1 MQIMLDE
8 NEAFA
13 FIEKKLDVSN
23 PRSKLSASKLDF
35 LNLLIFRMQ
44 HTFPFQ
50 SVSLIAE
57 DKDKRHRPCLSE
69 IGESVSSGVGGLCYT
84 LNVFMFFLLRGLG
97 YKVFLNH
104 CTVTSSV
111 TYPDNHVVVIVKDVE
126 QTGDIYLCETGVGHP
141 TFQAICLN
149 FDKESPTYND
159 SYLEYRYIKH
169 DGKVMRMHG
178 DGDFRRQSGLPFDFY
193 VGKFRRFYE
202 LKLEPSDKLSA
213 FDAQFDTVYTNK
225 EATLFHVS
233 LRALIFKD
241 KRATVMV
248 NSRLML
254 ENDHRQFDITSL
266 ETDDSLREAYST
278 HFPALPSDIVAAAIA
293 NWRK

>member
-1 MQIMLDE
+1 MLDE

-13 FIEKKLDVSN
+13 FIEKKLDVPD

-35 LNLLIFRMQ
+35 LNFLILKMQ
-44 HTFPFQ
+44 HAFPFQ

-57 DKDKRHRPCLSE
+57 DKDTRHRPSLSE
-69 IGESVSSGVGGLCYT
+69 IGESMSSGVGGLCYT
-84 LNVFMFFLLRGLG
+84 HNVFMFCLLRGLG
-97 YKVFLNH
+97 YKAFFNH

-111 TYPDNHVVVIVKDVE
+111 TYPNNHVVVIVKDVK
-126 QTGDIYLCETGVGHP
+126 QTGDIYLCEAGMGHP

-149 FDKESPTYND
+149 FIKESPTYND
-159 SYLEYRYIKH
+159 SYLEYKYIKH
-169 DGKVMRMHG
+169 EGKVMRMHG
-178 DGDFRRQSGLPFDFY
+178 DGDFRSQSELPFDFY

-202 LKLEPSDKLSA
+202 LKLEPSDELSD
-213 FDAQFDTVYTNK
+213 FDEHFDHVYTNK
-225 EATLFHVS
+225 AASPFHVS
-233 LRALIFKD
+233 LRALIFKN
-241 KRATVMV
+241 KRATVIV

-254 ENDHRQFDITSL
+254 ENDLRQFDVTNL

-278 HFPALPSDIVAAAIA
+278 HFPALPSDIVAAAVA